1 MFEMLRVAIDGP
13 GGAGKSTVAKM
24 MASRL
29 GIDYVDTGAMYRAV
43 ALKMIENCVGL
54 EDTGKLA
61 KLLSETEIDFSEGAI
76 LLDGRAV
83 NDLIRTQEISKLA
96 SDCSAL
102 APVREKLVA
111 LQREIGSKKS
121 VIMDGRDIGT
131 NVLTEAEFK
140 FYMTASKEERARRRH
155 KELTEKGQ
163 ETTFEIVLEDISMR
177 DHNDMTR
184 KLNPLRKADDAVE
197 LDTTEMTIEEVCKF
211 ISDRVRGEYD
221 GDNQTI

>member
-96 SDCSAL
+96 SYCSAL